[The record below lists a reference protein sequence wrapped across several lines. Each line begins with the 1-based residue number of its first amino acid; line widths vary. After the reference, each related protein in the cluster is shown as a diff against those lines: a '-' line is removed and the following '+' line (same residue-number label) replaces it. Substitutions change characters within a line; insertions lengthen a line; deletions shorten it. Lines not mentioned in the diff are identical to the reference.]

1 MHKFLFPALA
11 ASALAFAACDRATP
25 AENAEH
31 DQAQEATKDTAVVF
45 RSGQTADQV
54 ASRTFDLT
62 KAKLADV
69 KLPEIKNSGITV
81 RGDSSYQVYS
91 IDETVLFDTDKATVK
106 PSAAASL
113 QEIIGSIGKRYA
125 GKQVEVMG
133 FADSRGD
140 AKYNMQLGQE
150 RANAVKNYLVETGKL
165 PAANVSTESFG
176 EQKPTASNATAAGRQ
191 ENRRV
196 EIAVQTR

>member
-1 MHKFLFPALA
+1 MLA
-11 ASALAFAACDRATP
+11 ASALAFVACERATP
-25 AENAEH
+25 TENAQH

-45 RSGQTADQV
+45 RNGQTASQV
-54 ASRTFDLT
+54 ASRAFDLT
-62 KAKLADV
+62 KAKLAEV
-69 KLPEIKNSGITV
+69 KLPEIKTPGITV

-91 IDETVLFDTDKATVK
+91 VDETVLFDTDKSAIK
-106 PSAAASL
+106 PTAAAGL
-113 QEIIGSIGKRYA
+113 QEIVASIGQRYA

-140 AKYNMQLGQE
+140 AKYNLQLGQE
-150 RANAVKNYLVETGKL
+150 RANAVKSYLVETGKL

-176 EQKPTASNATAAGRQ
+176 EQKPVASNATAEGRQ